1 MRSLHIARPWR
12 RRGQALVLALAF
24 AAAAGLAC
32 VLLYDS
38 AMLAT
43 TKTQLQNA
51 ADAGAY
57 SAGLLLARDHNFS
70 AYANRAMVANQ
81 VAVAQLVSLKSY
93 LDDAAATQARMGG
106 ALHMAQAGL
115 VPASKPAWTAAGQVP
130 IAAAASAYAD
140 MAPEAVKSLDALTR
154 AFDNAQAL
162 YHHAT
167 ALNVLAVADDVVRR
181 NDPAARIT
189 QGAFHVGTTDVQLA
203 DWDSR
208 ATRRYRAN
216 DAGAAADRYADTVV
230 AAAST
235 DAFTRK
241 RASVPAALWASTP
254 TALACPLQIPLF
266 TEFAFAHG
274 GGTLLAG
281 DKRRWLALDATLGAG
296 FVSCQAATPLGTVI
310 VSYPLLADA
319 LQGGG
324 SGGASSGASSGAP
337 AGHGGAYGDTTGYRN
352 NPFWARFYGDALRSP
367 STAVPA
373 AARYAQGPGTSLD
386 ANGGLQDFYRDVGDF
401 GTPANQGAAAN
412 GGAQPLTIEVEHRAA
427 GIRSAVRVLGGAP
440 ATVGLAPDMKGATMR
455 ALASAHAYFYRA
467 RSDADGFAAAGWRR
481 ADGKSE
487 MANLFNPYWQAQL
500 VDRSDAQRLKSI
512 GDQ

>member
-1 MRSLHIARPWR
+1 MRSLHLGCAWR

-57 SAGLLLARDHNFS
+57 SAGLLLARDHNFA

-106 ALHMAQAGL
+106 ALHRAQAGL
-115 VPASKPAWTAAGQVP
+115 VPASKPAWRAAARVP
-130 IAAAASAYAD
+130 MGAAAAAYGSL
-140 MAPEAVKSLDALTR
+140 APDAVKSLDALTR
-154 AFDNAQAL
+154 AFEQAQAL

-167 ALNVLAVADDVVRR
+167 ALNVLAVADEVVRR

-189 QGAFHVGTTDVQLA
+189 HGAFRVGTTDVQLA

-216 DAGAAADRYADTVV
+216 DAGAAADRYADAVV
-230 AAAST
+230 AEAST

-241 RASVPAALWASTP
+241 RTSVPAALWASTP

-274 GGTLLAG
+274 GGTLLG
-281 DKRRWLALDATLGAG
+281 SDKRRWLALDATLGAG
-296 FVSCQAATPLGTVI
+296 FVSCQAVTPLGTVI

-324 SGGASSGASSGAP
+324 SAGAL
-337 AGHGGAYGDTTGYRN
+337 AGRDGAYGDTAGYRN
-352 NPFWARFYGDALRSP
+352 NPFWTRFYGDALRSP
-367 STAVPA
+367 ATALPA
-373 AARYAQGPGTSLD
+373 AARYAQGPGAALD
-386 ANGGLQDFYRDVGDF
+386 AGGGLQDFYRDVGGF
-401 GTPANQGAAAN
+401 ATPANQGAAAN
-412 GGAQPLTIEVEHRAA
+412 GGATPLTIEVEHRAA

-440 ATVGLAPDMKGATMR
+440 AGAGLESEMKGATMR
-455 ALASAHAYFYRA
+455 TLASAHAYFYRA
-467 RSDADGFAAAGWRR
+467 RRDADAFTRAGWRR
-481 ADGKSE
+481 ADGKAE

-500 VDRSDAQRLKSI
+500 VDPSDAERLKSI
-512 GDQ
+512 GGQ